1 MLCTL
6 TAVTVSRWYVNA
18 YQSVKVKVAQS
29 CPTLCDPMDYT
40 DHGILQAKILE
51 WVAIPFSGGSSQLRD
66 QTQVSCVA
74 GRFFTTWATREA
86 LIKVYAFNRCSCS
99 YVGYNSAKLRR
110 PGGCSSC
117 CCQWVKSPLP
127 SGTTSYSKS
136 QMQLCSTRVKG
147 SQYLRV
153 FLTANTLPGRSDL
166 CW

>member
-6 TAVTVSRWYVNA
+6 TAVTVSRWSINA

-40 DHGILQAKILE
+40 VHGILQAKILE